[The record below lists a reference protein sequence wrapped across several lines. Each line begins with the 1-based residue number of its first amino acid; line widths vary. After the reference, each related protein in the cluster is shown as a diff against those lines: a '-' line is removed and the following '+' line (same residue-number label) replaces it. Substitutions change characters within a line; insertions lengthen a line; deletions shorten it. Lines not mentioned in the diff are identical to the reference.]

1 MTTAMGLGAAL
12 ARRRLCTALAAG
24 ATLLLG
30 GCATPQRQLT
40 STAGT
45 GYWSGR
51 MSVQVQSAPPQTT
64 SGSFEL
70 SGNPRQ
76 GELVLLNPLGNIVA
90 RVHWT
95 AEQASVTQ
103 GNTVREKASLDE
115 LTQELLGTSLPIA
128 ALFDWLQ
135 GRNTPAQGWQAELD
149 AFSDGKITAQR
160 TSPLPE
166 ASLRIVLERP

>member
-1 MTTAMGLGAAL
+1 MFAAG
-12 ARRRLCTALAAG
+12 TALA
-24 ATLLLG
+24 LLE

-40 STAGT
+40 PPAGA

-51 MSVQVQSAPPQTT
+51 MSVQVQSAPPQST

-70 SGNPRQ
+70 SGNPQQ

-90 RVHWT
+90 RVHWS

-115 LTQELLGTSLPIA
+115 LTEELLGTSLPIA

-135 GRNTPAQGWQAELD
+135 GRNTLTQGWQADLD
-149 AFSDGKITAQR
+149 AFNDGKITAQR